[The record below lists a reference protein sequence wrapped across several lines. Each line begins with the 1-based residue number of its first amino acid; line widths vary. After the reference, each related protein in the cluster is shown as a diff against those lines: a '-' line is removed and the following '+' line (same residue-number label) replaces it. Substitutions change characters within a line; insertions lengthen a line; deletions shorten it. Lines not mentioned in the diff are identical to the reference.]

1 MSLNDHFFSEIHLQ
15 GILVIKTNIQ
25 LKVIKTTSVPWFP
38 AGTSD
43 RGNWPLYI
51 HSNTTSENKQTDIFP
66 THIYSLFILLTVNK
80 LFQSSLSFPH
90 VLIFKRHITDRISIT
105 KLIKNLEE
113 YLPSFPKVLLASD
126 IMRHTNAQL
135 YHWPVL

>member
-1 MSLNDHFFSEIHLQ
+1 MRPLNRRKTSKPRYHSKVFIMIIDNHRWQIVSSISAAINF
-15 GILVIKTNIQ
+15 LV
-25 LKVIKTTSVPWFP
+25 SVW
-38 AGTSD
+38 D
-43 RGNWPLYI
+43 KNR
-51 HSNTTSENKQTDIFP
+51 NTTDDGNYNDVGDIFP

-90 VLIFKRHITDRISIT
+90 VLMFKRHITDRISIT

-126 IMRHTNAQL
+126 IMGHTNAQL
-135 YHWPVL
+135 YH